1 MKDLKALC
9 AIGGIV
15 LLESIALM
23 KGIVAIGGIVVLE
36 SIALMKGIDGT
47 ILTMVV
53 ATLAGLGGYY
63 VRGQI
68 DDILLRAKES
78 YR

>member
-1 MKDLKALC
+1 MKDIKALC
-9 AIGGIV
+9 
-15 LLESIALM
+15 
-23 KGIVAIGGIVVLE
+23 AIGGIVVLE

-63 VRGQI
+63 IRGAKN
-68 DDILLRAKES
+68 DILPREEEHH
-78 YR
+78 R

>member
-1 MKDLKALC
+1 MKDL
-9 AIGGIV
+9 
-15 LLESIALM
+15 

-63 VRGQI
+63 VRGHV

>member
-15 LLESIALM
+15 ILESIAL
-23 KGIVAIGGIVVLE
+23 I
-36 SIALMKGIDGT
+36 KGIDGT

-63 VRGQI
+63 MRGAKN
-68 DDILLRAKES
+68 DILPRKEE
-78 YR
+78 YHR

>member
-1 MKDLKALC
+1 MKDIKALC
-9 AIGGIV
+9 AI
-15 LLESIALM
+15 S
-23 KGIVAIGGIVVLE
+23 GIVVLE

-63 VRGQI
+63 IRGAKN
-68 DDILLRAKES
+68 DILPGEEEYHR
-78 YR
+78 

>member
-15 LLESIALM
+15 L
-23 KGIVAIGGIVVLE
+23 LE

-63 VRGQI
+63 MRGAKN
-68 DDILLRAKES
+68 DILPGEEEHHR
-78 YR
+78 

>member
-1 MKDLKALC
+1 MKDL
-9 AIGGIV
+9 
-15 LLESIALM
+15 

-63 VRGQI
+63 VRGQV

>member
-1 MKDLKALC
+1 LKDLKALC
-9 AIGGIV
+9 
-15 LLESIALM
+15 
-23 KGIVAIGGIVVLE
+23 AIGGIVVLE

-63 VRGQI
+63 IRGGI
-68 DDILLRAKES
+68 DGVLSREEE
-78 YR
+78 RHR

>member
-1 MKDLKALC
+1 LKDIKALC
-9 AIGGIV
+9 
-15 LLESIALM
+15 
-23 KGIVAIGGIVVLE
+23 AIGGIVVLE

-63 VRGQI
+63 IRGAKN
-68 DDILLRAKES
+68 DILPREEE
-78 YR
+78 YHR

>member
-1 MKDLKALC
+1 MKDIKTLC

-15 LLESIALM
+15 ILESIAL
-23 KGIVAIGGIVVLE
+23 I
-36 SIALMKGIDGT
+36 KGIDGT

-63 VRGQI
+63 MRGGVDGVLQ
-68 DDILLRAKES
+68 REKE
-78 YR
+78 YHR

>member
-1 MKDLKALC
+1 MKDIKALC

-15 LLESIALM
+15 I
-23 KGIVAIGGIVVLE
+23 LE

-63 VRGQI
+63 MRGGVDGVLQ
-68 DDILLRAKES
+68 REKE
-78 YR
+78 YHR

>member
-1 MKDLKALC
+1 MKDIKALC

-15 LLESIALM
+15 I
-23 KGIVAIGGIVVLE
+23 LE

-63 VRGQI
+63 MRGGVDGVLQ
-68 DDILLRAKES
+68 RKEE
-78 YR
+78 YHR

>member
-1 MKDLKALC
+1 LKDLKALC

-15 LLESIALM
+15 I
-23 KGIVAIGGIVVLE
+23 LE

-63 VRGQI
+63 IRGAKN
-68 DDILLRAKES
+68 DILPREEEHH
-78 YR
+78 R

>member
-1 MKDLKALC
+1 MKDIKVLC

-15 LLESIALM
+15 I
-23 KGIVAIGGIVVLE
+23 LE

-63 VRGQI
+63 MRGGVDGVLQ
-68 DDILLRAKES
+68 RKEEH

>member
-1 MKDLKALC
+1 LKDLKALC

-15 LLESIALM
+15 ILESIAL
-23 KGIVAIGGIVVLE
+23 I
-36 SIALMKGIDGT
+36 KGIDGT

-63 VRGQI
+63 MRGAKN
-68 DDILLRAKES
+68 DILPRKEE
-78 YR
+78 YHR

>member
-1 MKDLKALC
+1 MEIGGDIKSMKDL
-9 AIGGIV
+9 
-15 LLESIALM
+15 

-36 SIALMKGIDGT
+36 SIALLKGIDGT

-63 VRGQI
+63 IRGSVN
-68 DDILLRAKES
+68 DILSREEE
-78 YR
+78 YHQ

>member
-1 MKDLKALC
+1 MGEKDIKGIA

-15 LLESIALM
+15 ILESIALM
-23 KGIVAIGGIVVLE
+23 N
-36 SIALMKGIDGT
+36 GIDGT

-53 ATLAGLGGYY
+53 ATLAGLGGYF
-63 VRGQI
+63 VRGI
-68 DDILLRAKES
+68 RDDILLRKEES

>member
-15 LLESIALM
+15 
-23 KGIVAIGGIVVLE
+23 VLE
-36 SIALMKGIDGT
+36 SIALIKGIDGT

-63 VRGQI
+63 IRGNKN
-68 DDILLRAKES
+68 DILSREEE
-78 YR
+78 YHR

>member
-15 LLESIALM
+15 I
-23 KGIVAIGGIVVLE
+23 LE

-47 ILTMVV
+47 RLTMVV

-63 VRGQI
+63 IRGNKN
-68 DDILLRAKES
+68 DILSREEE
-78 YR
+78 YHR

>member
-1 MKDLKALC
+1 MKDIKALC

-15 LLESIALM
+15 ILESIAL
-23 KGIVAIGGIVVLE
+23 I
-36 SIALMKGIDGT
+36 KGIDGT

-63 VRGQI
+63 MRGGVDGVLQ
-68 DDILLRAKES
+68 REKE
-78 YR
+78 YHR

>member
-15 LLESIALM
+15 ILESIAL
-23 KGIVAIGGIVVLE
+23 I
-36 SIALMKGIDGT
+36 KGIDGT

-63 VRGQI
+63 MRGGVDGVLQ
-68 DDILLRAKES
+68 RKEE
-78 YR
+78 YHR

>member
-15 LLESIALM
+15 I
-23 KGIVAIGGIVVLE
+23 LE

-63 VRGQI
+63 IRGGI
-68 DDILLRAKES
+68 DGVLSREKE
-78 YR
+78 YHR

>member
-15 LLESIALM
+15 I
-23 KGIVAIGGIVVLE
+23 LE

-63 VRGQI
+63 IRGAKN
-68 DDILLRAKES
+68 DILPREEEHH
-78 YR
+78 R

>member
-9 AIGGIV
+9 
-15 LLESIALM
+15 
-23 KGIVAIGGIVVLE
+23 AIGGIVVLE

-63 VRGQI
+63 MRGNVN
-68 DDILLRAKES
+68 DILSREEE
-78 YR
+78 RHR

>member
-1 MKDLKALC
+1 MKDIKALC

-15 LLESIALM
+15 ILESIAL
-23 KGIVAIGGIVVLE
+23 I
-36 SIALMKGIDGT
+36 KGIDGT

-63 VRGQI
+63 MRGGVDGVLQ
-68 DDILLRAKES
+68 RKEE
-78 YR
+78 YHR

>member
-1 MKDLKALC
+1 LKDLKALC
-9 AIGGIV
+9 
-15 LLESIALM
+15 
-23 KGIVAIGGIVVLE
+23 AIGGIVVLE

-63 VRGQI
+63 IRGNKN
-68 DDILLRAKES
+68 DILSREEE
-78 YR
+78 YHR

>member
-1 MKDLKALC
+1 LKDL
-9 AIGGIV
+9 
-15 LLESIALM
+15 

-63 VRGQI
+63 MRGSVDGVLQ
-68 DDILLRAKES
+68 REKEHH
-78 YR
+78 R

>member
-1 MKDLKALC
+1 LKDMKAIC

-15 LLESIALM
+15 I
-23 KGIVAIGGIVVLE
+23 LE

-63 VRGQI
+63 MRSGVDGVLSKREEYH
-68 DDILLRAKES
+68 R
-78 YR
+78 

>member
-9 AIGGIV
+9 
-15 LLESIALM
+15 
-23 KGIVAIGGIVVLE
+23 AIGGIVVLE

-63 VRGQI
+63 IRGNKN
-68 DDILLRAKES
+68 DILSREEE
-78 YR
+78 YHR

>member
-1 MKDLKALC
+1 LKDLKALC
-9 AIGGIV
+9 
-15 LLESIALM
+15 
-23 KGIVAIGGIVVLE
+23 AIGGIVVLE

-63 VRGQI
+63 MRGAKN
-68 DDILLRAKES
+68 DILSGEEEYHR
-78 YR
+78 

>member
-15 LLESIALM
+15 ILESIAL
-23 KGIVAIGGIVVLE
+23 I
-36 SIALMKGIDGT
+36 KGIDGT

-63 VRGQI
+63 IRGSVNGVLQ
-68 DDILLRAKES
+68 RKEE
-78 YR
+78 YHR

>member
-15 LLESIALM
+15 L
-23 KGIVAIGGIVVLE
+23 LE

-63 VRGQI
+63 IRGAKN
-68 DDILLRAKES
+68 DILPREEEHH
-78 YR
+78 R

>member
-1 MKDLKALC
+1 MKDIKALC
-9 AIGGIV
+9 
-15 LLESIALM
+15 
-23 KGIVAIGGIVVLE
+23 AIGGIVVLE

-63 VRGQI
+63 IRGAKN
-68 DDILLRAKES
+68 DILPREEE
-78 YR
+78 

>member
-1 MKDLKALC
+1 MKDIKALC
-9 AIGGIV
+9 
-15 LLESIALM
+15 
-23 KGIVAIGGIVVLE
+23 AIGGIVVLE

-63 VRGQI
+63 IRGAKN
-68 DDILLRAKES
+68 DILPREEE
-78 YR
+78 YHR

>member
-1 MKDLKALC
+1 MKDIKA
-9 AIGGIV
+9 
-15 LLESIALM
+15 
-23 KGIVAIGGIVVLE
+23 IVAIGGIVVLE

-63 VRGQI
+63 MRGGVN
-68 DDILLRAKES
+68 DILLRKEES
-78 YR
+78 HR

>member
-1 MKDLKALC
+1 MKDMKAIC

-15 LLESIALM
+15 I
-23 KGIVAIGGIVVLE
+23 LE

-63 VRGQI
+63 MRGSV
-68 DDILLRAKES
+68 DGVLSKREE
-78 YR
+78 YHR

>member
-9 AIGGIV
+9 
-15 LLESIALM
+15 
-23 KGIVAIGGIVVLE
+23 AIGGIVVLE

-63 VRGQI
+63 IRGNKN
-68 DDILLRAKES
+68 DILSREEEY